1 MEIVEKDFK
10 LTPVSEDSY
19 FFDLELLQVIK
30 PRGKESR
37 EEFKISGY
45 GLTLDTAIKK
55 IAMNRVCKN
64 HKDEA
69 INLKQFYTEFK
80 EEIKDLIKSCQI

>member
-10 LTPVSEDSY
+10 LTPISNDSP

-45 GLTLDTAIKK
+45 GLTLETAIKK
-55 IAMNRVCKN
+55 IAMNRISKN
-64 HKDEA
+64 YKDEA
-69 INLKQFYTEFK
+69 ITLKQFYTEFK
-80 EEIKDLIKSCQI
+80 KETEDLIKLCGI